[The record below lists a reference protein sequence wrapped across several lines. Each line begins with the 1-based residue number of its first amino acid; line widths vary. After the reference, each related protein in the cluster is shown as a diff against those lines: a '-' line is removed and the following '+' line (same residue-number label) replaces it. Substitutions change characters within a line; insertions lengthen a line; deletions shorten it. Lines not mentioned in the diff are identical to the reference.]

1 MYIYLSVC
9 EDSDFYF
16 LIYLWL
22 CWVFSAV
29 GGLSLVAEAG
39 GYSVAEGGLL
49 VVVAAFVPEHRL

>member
-9 EDSDFYF
+9 EESDFYF

-29 GGLSLVAEAG
+29 GRLSLVAEVG

-49 VVVAAFVPEHRL
+49 IAAFVPEHRL